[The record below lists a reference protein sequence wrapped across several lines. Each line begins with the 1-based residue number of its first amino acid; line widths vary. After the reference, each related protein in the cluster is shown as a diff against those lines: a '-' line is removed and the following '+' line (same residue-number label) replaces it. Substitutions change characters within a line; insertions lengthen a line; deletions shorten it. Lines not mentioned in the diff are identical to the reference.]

1 MHLTRYLWLSCL
13 AFADISRS
21 IRQTRLGCGVHKNT
35 STELNSISFLLLY
48 TVRQSK
54 IRMAEPSYGSVRRLM
69 MFRNGCTVSRGEEE
83 ERTAGH
89 RVRAWRRKR
98 RKERMQRSRKL
109 RETNSGRMEERER
122 ERESERG
129 GGRGREKLPTVNDRA
144 SCGFLRSSACIHG
157 SVSWQ

>member
-1 MHLTRYLWLSCL
+1 
-13 AFADISRS
+13 
-21 IRQTRLGCGVHKNT
+21 
-35 STELNSISFLLLY
+35 
-48 TVRQSK
+48 
-54 IRMAEPSYGSVRRLM
+54 MAEPSYGSVRRLM
-69 MFRNGCTVSRGEEE
+69 MFRNGCTVLRGEEE

-129 GGRGREKLPTVNDRA
+129 GGEGERNYRRSMTELPAV
-144 SCGFLRSSACIHG
+144 FSARPPAFTA
-157 SVSWQ
+157 Q